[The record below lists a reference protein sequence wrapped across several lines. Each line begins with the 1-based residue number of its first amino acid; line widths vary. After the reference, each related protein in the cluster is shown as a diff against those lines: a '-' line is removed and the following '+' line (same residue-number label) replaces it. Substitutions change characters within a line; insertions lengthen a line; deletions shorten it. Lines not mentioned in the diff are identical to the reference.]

1 MAVVIVVRQSHLQQ
15 PVQCQQ
21 VEQILQLVAV
31 GQHRGLHGLA
41 AIGLIRSAQPVR
53 LVVQHMETPL
63 MLEHQVDEAL
73 QHAVELPRQQRGARS
88 ATERVLAHPG
98 IQRRQ
103 VDVLHRQHEAHLH
116 LILPQA
122 GQRERG
128 GAV

>member
-1 MAVVIVVRQSHLQQ
+1 M
-15 PVQCQQ
+15 QCQQ

-31 GQHRGLHGLA
+31 GQHRGLHGLIT
-41 AIGLIRSAQPVR
+41 IGLIRSPQPVR
-53 LVVQHMETPL
+53 LVVQHVETPL

-116 LILPQA
+116 LILPQP
-122 GQRERG
+122 GQRE
-128 GAV
+128 A